1 MKDDDIII
9 KREIKKFNLG
19 NTKVE
24 VIVPEM
30 TVAQLRK
37 NLTNL
42 YDTIN
47 KIARNC
53 EKRGI
58 DTSDWFYT
66 DEEIEKMKN
75 DPRYTFI

>member
-1 MKDDDIII
+1 MKDDDIIQE
-9 KREIKKFNLG
+9 KEEKVYKFG
-19 NTKVE
+19 NST
-24 VIVPEM
+24 VIVHIPQM
-30 TVAQLRK
+30 TVAQKRKQLRK
-37 NLTNL
+37 I

-47 KIARNC
+47 EIARNC

-75 DPRYTFI
+75 NPRYTFI

>member
-1 MKDDDIII
+1 MKDDDIIQE
-9 KREIKKFNLG
+9 KEERVYKFG
-19 NTKVE
+19 NST
-24 VIVPEM
+24 VIVHIPQM
-30 TVAQLRK
+30 TVAQKRKQLRK
-37 NLTNL
+37 I

-66 DEEIEKMKN
+66 DDEIEKMKK

>member
-1 MKDDDIII
+1 MNDNDIII
-9 KREIKKFNLG
+9 KHEVNKFNFG

-24 VIVPEM
+24 VIIPEM
-30 TVAQLRK
+30 TVAQLRN
-37 NLTNL
+37 NLINL
-42 YDTIN
+42 YDTIYE
-47 KIARNC
+47 IARNC

-66 DEEIEKMKN
+66 DEEIEKMKK

>member
-9 KREIKKFNLG
+9 KHEIKKFNLG

-58 DTSDWFYT
+58 DTSGWFYT

-75 DPRYTFI
+75 DPNNIFI

>member
-1 MKDDDIII
+1 MKDDDIIQE
-9 KREIKKFNLG
+9 KEEKVYKFG
-19 NTKVE
+19 NST
-24 VIVPEM
+24 VIVHIPQM
-30 TVAQLRK
+30 TVAQKRKQLRK
-37 NLTNL
+37 I

-47 KIARNC
+47 EIARSC

-66 DEEIEKMKN
+66 DEEIEKMKK

>member
-9 KREIKKFNLG
+9 KHEIKRFNLG

-24 VIVPEM
+24 V
-30 TVAQLRK
+30 
-37 NLTNL
+37 TNL

-47 KIARNC
+47 EIARNC
-53 EKRGI
+53 ERRGI

-66 DEEIEKMKN
+66 DEEIEKMKK

>member
-1 MKDDDIII
+1 MKDDDIIQE
-9 KREIKKFNLG
+9 KEEKVYKFG
-19 NTKVE
+19 NST
-24 VIVPEM
+24 VIVHIPQM
-30 TVAQLRK
+30 TVAQKRKQLRK
-37 NLTNL
+37 I

-47 KIARNC
+47 EIARNC

>member
-1 MKDDDIII
+1 
-9 KREIKKFNLG
+9 
-19 NTKVE
+19 
-24 VIVPEM
+24 M
-30 TVAQLRK
+30 TVAQKRKQLRK
-37 NLTNL
+37 I

-47 KIARNC
+47 EIARNC

-66 DEEIEKMKN
+66 DEEIEKMKK